1 MKTCIRM
8 LSGVLFV
15 LVFTVSAYAQGTLKI
30 AFIDPLTGPPGLAG
44 QLSYKH
50 FLLFAEEINAKGG
63 VRGQK
68 VEIVHFEN
76 RANPQES
83 QIQAQKALD
92 AGINIF
98 VSGISSAAAVSIVDF
113 VQRNNERHPDKR
125 ALFLNYSGT
134 DPILSNEK
142 CSYWQ
147 TSWDA
152 NSDMKIGALALFIR
166 SKPEIKKIYLINQ
179 DYGMGRSVQTYAQAA
194 LKEKRPDIKIVGDE
208 LVPLMKVNDFTPY
221 IAKIRQSG
229 ADTVFTSNWGPDLA
243 LLIKAAGESGLKV
256 SWITMFA
263 AGPGGPLALKQANVA
278 PHTVYAIA
286 DGDASV
292 NYAPYR
298 DLERRYRAKF
308 GSGLTIIWPRAFN
321 AMNQLVAAINETK
334 STDPKI
340 LADKLNGRKFQ
351 SVVGGEAWIRADN
364 NAVIQPLHISSF
376 GPLGAGQ
383 EFDEAGT
390 GWGWRTEATIV
401 AKDTVMP
408 TTCKFARPN

>member
-1 MKTCIRM
+1 MKSGIRL
-8 LSGVLFV
+8 LSAVLFALMV
-15 LVFTVSAYAQGTLKI
+15 AGSAYAQGTLKI

-63 VRGQK
+63 VLGQK

-83 QIQAQKALD
+83 QIQAQKAID
-92 AGINIF
+92 AGIHF
-98 VSGISSAAAVSIVDF
+98 LASGISSAAGVAISDF
-113 VQRNNERHPDKR
+113 VNRNNERNPDKR
-125 ALFLNYSGT
+125 ALFFNYGGS
-134 DPILSNEK
+134 DPVLSNEK

-147 TSWDA
+147 TNWDA
-152 NSDMKIGALALFIR
+152 NTEMKTRALAAFI
-166 SKPEIKKIYLINQ
+166 KTQPNIKKVYLINQ
-179 DYGMGRSVQTYAQAA
+179 DYGMGRSVQAEALPA

-208 LVPLMKVNDFTPY
+208 FVPLMKVNDFTPY
-221 IAKIRQSG
+221 VAKIRESG

-286 DGDASV
+286 DGDAGV
-292 NYAPYR
+292 KYAPYR

-321 AMNQLVAAINETK
+321 AMTQLVAAINETK
-334 STDPKI
+334 STDPKV
-340 LADKLNGRKFQ
+340 LAEKINGRKFQ
-351 SVVGGEAWIRADN
+351 SVVGGDAWIRAEN

-376 GPLGAGQ
+376 GPLGPGQ
-383 EFDEAGT
+383 EFDEADT
-390 GWGWRTEATIV
+390 GWGWRTEATIP
-401 AKDTVMP
+401 ANDTIVP
-408 TTCKFARPN
+408 TTCKMVRPG